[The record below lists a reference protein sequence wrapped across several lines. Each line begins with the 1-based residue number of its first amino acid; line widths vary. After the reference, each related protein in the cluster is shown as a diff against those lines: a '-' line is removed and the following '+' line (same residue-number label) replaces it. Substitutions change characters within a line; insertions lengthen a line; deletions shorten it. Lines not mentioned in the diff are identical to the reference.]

1 MTFGLVLFICVF
13 LAILGLVV
21 VSELT
26 SRNTVA
32 DASIAGLDT
41 DRRSADKS

>member
-21 VSELT
+21 VSELS
-26 SRNTVA
+26 SRNKPTDSMDA
-32 DASIAGLDT
+32 DLS
-41 DRRSADKS
+41 KE